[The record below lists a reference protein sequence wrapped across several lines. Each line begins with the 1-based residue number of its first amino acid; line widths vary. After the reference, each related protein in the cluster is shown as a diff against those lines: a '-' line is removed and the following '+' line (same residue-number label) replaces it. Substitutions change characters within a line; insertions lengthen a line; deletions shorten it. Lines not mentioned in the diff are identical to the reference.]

1 MASNDHTAHPPSLS
15 SSPPRPTTAPPSSL
29 HRLEQKQRIF
39 HQALVCT
46 LGLTTL
52 TAFLGVYQS
61 LMSLHYPPNTTTP
74 PPKFHTIL
82 QQLMTDHN
90 PASSDLRVPSSTSS
104 ASLMDSNPPRTSSS
118 TPTDPSIL
126 PTITTT
132 IPPPALRARH
142 RRPSSSPR
150 QSSSWFEECLP
161 MSTTVW
167 QEWQACLTTHFAT
180 NQGEHTIGFQQ
191 LITTPRARR
200 LWATSNHTA
209 VLLEFRAWE
218 RELSF
223 SINNVLTNLPVH
235 WRIQIVG
242 GPDIIAL
249 AQQLFPAEIQAGKV
263 ELTNLGY
270 NKMKQVQVSRVL
282 TDIGFYQQLLGD
294 TWLFFQY
301 DSAICTPQRHLL
313 ASFLEQKYGWWGA
326 PWRHWNRLP
335 NFGGNGGF
343 SLRRRAFV
351 TTILTLFPWVNQME
365 SDNEDW
371 FMINRAADLYQSSS
385 SSAAQALHRNAPY
398 LLPAPRFKAMQFS
411 VETVFYEKPF
421 GVHQFWRDLYVPN
434 ATQLISFFNNCPEAW
449 ELLPENVLDKR
460 WEWMSV
466 ICAEKE
472 VSEEKRRYWNEC
484 VKRGRG
490 RRWSGQRERVR

>member
-1 MASNDHTAHPPSLS
+1 
-15 SSPPRPTTAPPSSL
+15 
-29 HRLEQKQRIF
+29 
-39 HQALVCT
+39 
-46 LGLTTL
+46 
-52 TAFLGVYQS
+52 
-61 LMSLHYPPNTTTP
+61 
-74 PPKFHTIL
+74 
-82 QQLMTDHN
+82 
-90 PASSDLRVPSSTSS
+90 
-104 ASLMDSNPPRTSSS
+104 
-118 TPTDPSIL
+118 
-126 PTITTT
+126 
-132 IPPPALRARH
+132 
-142 RRPSSSPR
+142 
-150 QSSSWFEECLP
+150 

-223 SINNVLTNLPVH
+223 SINNILTNLPVH

-263 ELTNLGY
+263 VLTNLGY
-270 NKMKQVQVSRVL
+270 DKMKQVQVSRVL
-282 TDIGFYQQLLGD
+282 TDLGFYQQLLGD

-343 SLRRRAFV
+343 SLRQRAFV